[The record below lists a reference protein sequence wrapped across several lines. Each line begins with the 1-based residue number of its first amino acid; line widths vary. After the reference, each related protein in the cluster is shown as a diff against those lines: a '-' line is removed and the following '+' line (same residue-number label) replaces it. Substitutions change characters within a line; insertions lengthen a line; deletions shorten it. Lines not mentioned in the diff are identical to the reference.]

1 MSDLQ
6 DLSAT
11 ELQAMISNAEKA
23 LRNIQLNKRKEVI
36 NQIKDLAA
44 SIGATVDIHE
54 DDKKIVRKGNKVA
67 IKYRDPNN
75 LTNTWTGR
83 GVMPIWLRDL
93 INSGRDRSEFQ
104 V

>member
-6 DLSAT
+6 DLSAI

-75 LTNTWTGR
+75 PEHTWTGR
-83 GVMPIWLRDL
+83 GMMPIWLRDL
-93 INSGRDRSEFQ
+93 LNSGRDRSEFQ

>member
-1 MSDLQ
+1 MTDLH

-11 ELQAMISNAEKA
+11 ELKAMISNAEKA
-23 LRNIQLNKRKEVI
+23 LKNIHLNKRKEVI

-67 IKYRDPNN
+67 VKYRDPNN
-75 LTNTWTGR
+75 AENTWTGR
-83 GVMPIWLRDL
+83 GVMPIWLRDF
-93 INSGRDRSEFQ
+93 INSGRDRSEFL

>member
-6 DLSAT
+6 DLSAI

-23 LRNIQLNKRKEVI
+23 LKHIQLNKRKEVI